1 MQSMFLEP
9 VTCVFLKVVHDPKR
23 KRKTTT
29 LRLPYHHRR
38 RQVGFQIFLHLIS
51 EKEKKLNA
59 TQIPP
64 CLTTDSAWKRY
75 GNEHLIRE
83 NLGKKGLPI
92 ESFQNTHWHEGCFE
106 TGKLQSSHI
115 NCQLRVPVRRRPKML
130 LAKKLLTLT

>member
-23 KRKTTT
+23 KKKTTT
-29 LRLPYHHRR
+29 LRIAYHHRR

-59 TQIPP
+59 TQMPP
-64 CLTTDSAWKRY
+64 CSTSDSAWKRY
-75 GNEHLIRE
+75 GSEHLIRK

-92 ESFQNTHWHEGCFE
+92 ESFQNTHRRLLLQFIPS
-106 TGKLQSSHI
+106 KLHHI
-115 NCQLRVPVRRRPKML
+115 GVVLHQPYLRWN
-130 LAKKLLTLT
+130 